1 MLKEYLVYLKFRK
14 EEKNMQRIEIQK
26 KCDEILNVIS
36 AIRNDENKHE
46 LVKRAAESLMKRV
59 EKIKKV
65 CDVEKYNICLIMI
78 E

>member
-1 MLKEYLVYLKFRK
+1 MKEYLVYLKFRK
-14 EEKNMQRIEIQK
+14 KEKNMRRIEIQK

-65 CDVEKYNICLIMI
+65 CDVEKYNISLIMI

>member
-1 MLKEYLVYLKFRK
+1 MKEYLVYLKFRK

-65 CDVEKYNICLIMI
+65 CDVEKYNINLIMI